1 MFVCRV
7 LGEVVDDRPVRSR
20 ILVRRLDGQQEVADG
35 EIFWNADLVRGA
47 LELRIV
53 VVCVEDRDVDRDR
66 SGLGRFSSVDR
77 LHRQVVPI
85 HLFAIQLLQKDD
97 PKVRLSIRGLA
108 NLSRSKSGI
117 YKSTFL
123 NRR

>member
-1 MFVCRV
+1 MRRV
-7 LGEVVDDRPVRSR
+7 LREVVNNCPVWPR
-20 ILVRRLDGQQEVADG
+20 ILVSRLDGQQEVSDG
-35 EIFWNADLVRGA
+35 EIFWDADLVRGA
-47 LELRIV
+47 LEFRIV

-66 SGLGRFSSVDR
+66 SGLGRLSSVNR

-108 NLSRSKSGI
+108 NLSRSKSAI
-117 YKSTFL
+117 YKSTSL
-123 NRR
+123 TV